1 MDRLRFAL
9 VGAGGFG
16 GGHLNVLRNHPRVD
30 LKVVCDASQ
39 DVLAPLKEQGI
50 ATSGDFRE
58 TLSREDLDAAIIVL
72 PHYLYPDAVCMA
84 LENGIHVLKEKPFA
98 KDLSDARIMMDCAVK
113 AGRVLMVAGQ
123 GKYSPGFQRAGELV
137 RSGMLGDIFLSRGVI
152 TYRWGG
158 AFNDGWRWRGVRE
171 KSGGVA
177 VIDSGWHM
185 LDILHWLR
193 GMPEKVYCSL
203 GQGNALPG
211 EYDVDDRACLVFDYP
226 DGGLGNVICCFIC
239 QPSSRQVILHGTQA
253 TLDVTATRVAI
264 HSGETENSEVVT
276 FAGDA
281 AGLAPQFERFLGLID
296 SGAEP
301 SAGAVEAFN
310 IQRII
315 DAAYRSAREGV
326 PVEPA

>member
-30 LKVVCDASQ
+30 LKVVCDAVPE
-39 DVLAPLKEQGI
+39 VLAPLADQGI
-50 ATSGDFRE
+50 ATTTDFRE
-58 TLSREDLDAAIIVL
+58 ALSHDDIDAAIIVL
-72 PHYLYPDAVCMA
+72 PHYLYPEAVCMA

-98 KDLSDARIMMDCAVK
+98 KDLADARTMMECAK
-113 AGRVLMVAGQ
+113 SAGRILMVAGQ

-137 RSGMLGDIFLSRGVI
+137 RSGILGDVFLSRGII
-152 TYRWGG
+152 TYRWSG
-158 AFNDGWRWRGVRE
+158 AFTGNWRWRGVHE

-177 VIDSGWHM
+177 VIDSGWHI

-193 GMPEKVYCSL
+193 GMPERVYCSI
-203 GQGNALPG
+203 GKGNALPG
-211 EYDVDDRACLVFDYP
+211 DYDVDDRACLVFDYP
-226 DGGLGNVICCFIC
+226 DGGIGNVICCFIC
-239 QPSSRQVILHGTQA
+239 QPSNRQVILHGTKA

-264 HSGETENSEVVT
+264 HTGETENAEVIT
-276 FAGDA
+276 FAGDGG
-281 AGLAPQFERFLGLID
+281 GLAPQFERFLGLID

-301 SAGAVEAFN
+301 SEGAIEAYN

-315 DAAYRSAREGV
+315 DAAYRSAKAGA
-326 PVEPA
+326 PVSPE